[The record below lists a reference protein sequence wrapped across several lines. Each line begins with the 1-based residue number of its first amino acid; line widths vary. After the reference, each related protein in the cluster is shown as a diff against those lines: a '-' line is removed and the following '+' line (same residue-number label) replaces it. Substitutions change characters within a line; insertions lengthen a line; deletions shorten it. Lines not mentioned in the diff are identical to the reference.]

1 MQRNCARPAR
11 RWSPHFAS
19 AAPADPL
26 RVAAVLLAASWNDDT
41 AIDAVREILVARE
54 FTDAA
59 RAQAL
64 EALVVVRDEELLA
77 ALKPIFVE
85 PDRASAD
92 LQRRA
97 LASLA
102 RLDHDGVAELV
113 LEVFPRLAPELQPQ
127 VVGLLTSRPA
137 WGRKL
142 LQALA
147 DGAVDR
153 SAVNTGH
160 IRKLLA
166 GGDRELRDQVVRV
179 WGTLREERSPDRE
192 QVIRQIRQLVRTS
205 LGDPAAGQLVF
216 RKSCG
221 NCHKIYGEGQD
232 VGPDL
237 TVNGRGSFEQLV
249 SNVLDPS
256 LVIGAA
262 YQARTVVTDDG
273 RILTGLLIED
283 SPQRVVLKQQGGKL
297 ETVPRGTIAEMDASK
312 LSLMPEDLDKQLNP
326 QQLVDLLT
334 FLALDRA
341 PDDPEA
347 KWLSGFDGPAAR

>member
-1 MQRNCARPAR
+1 VIKP
-11 RWSPHFAS
+11 
-19 AAPADPL
+19 
-26 RVAAVLLAASWNDDT
+26 VLA
-41 AIDAVREILVARE
+41 
-54 FTDAA
+54 
-59 RAQAL
+59 
-64 EALVVVRDEELLA
+64 
-77 ALKPIFVE
+77 E
-85 PDRASAD
+85 PEGASAD
-92 LQRRA
+92 LQRRV
-97 LASLA
+97 LGTLA
-102 RLDHDGVAELV
+102 RLDQDGVADLA
-113 LEVFPRLAPELQPQ
+113 LDVFSKLAPELQPQ
-127 VVGLLTSRPA
+127 AVGLLTSRPS

-147 DGAVDR
+147 DGTIDR
-153 SAVNTGH
+153 SAVNTNH

-166 GGDRELRDQVVRV
+166 AGDNDLREQVTSV
-179 WGTLREERSPDRE
+179 WGTLREERSQDRE
-192 QVIRQIRQLVRTS
+192 SVIRQTRQLVRTS

-216 RKSCG
+216 KKVCG
-221 NCHKIYGEGQD
+221 NCHKIYGEGQE

-273 RILTGLLIED
+273 RILTGLLVED

-297 ETVPRGTIAEMDASK
+297 ETIPRSTISEIDTSK
-312 LSLMPEDLDKQLNP
+312 LSLMPEDLDKQLTP
-326 QQLVDLLT
+326 KQLVDLLT

-341 PDDPEA
+341 PEDAAA